1 LCFLEEILC
10 GSCFLFLVFF
20 SRQWL
25 TAIAHKVSGFL

>member
-1 LCFLEEILC
+1 LGLIQEILC
-10 GSCFLFLVFF
+10 GCCFLFLVFF